1 MRLSGFLFTTVAAG
15 MLLAACGDEDSAEPA
30 ANPPASAS
38 ASNNSPSPSGSDAD
52 GPPTSTCQGTP
63 GDGIGAELTTAEVK
77 QLGFN
82 LQITFET
89 AAPVETRDV
98 VLYTVDAWDLDGE
111 VGYQLGVEIDRRGQA
126 TEYLLSHPDE
136 VRTDVDKEVEATG
149 TTVIATY
156 PMELLGNIGTP
167 FKWSATLKIGA
178 DPADSCPAV
187 GDDPL
192 DPERVVFPE

>member
-1 MRLSGFLFTTVAAG
+1 M
-15 MLLAACGDEDSAEPA
+15 
-30 ANPPASAS
+30 
-38 ASNNSPSPSGSDAD
+38 
-52 GPPTSTCQGTP
+52 
-63 GDGIGAELTTAEVK
+63 
-77 QLGFN
+77 
-82 LQITFET
+82 
-89 AAPVETRDV
+89 
-98 VLYTVDAWDLDGE
+98 
-111 VGYQLGVEIDRRGQA
+111 
-126 TEYLLSHPDE
+126 
-136 VRTDVDKEVEATG
+136 DKEVEATG